1 MIRRPP
7 RSTLSSSSAA
17 SDVYKRQ
24 DLPDDWEPDLPDSVP
39 ANAMATEMEETTVR
53 GASPAART
61 EPRPLHIIDYT
72 LLSGGKVRSVQDDGS
87 CSDPDAKKR
96 VAEMLVGDKS
106 GKYSWEQYQQTCN
119 QLMRRQETVCYPCG
133 DSVWPQALAAL
144 RREFP
149 GHYFAP
155 FFPPKQHLDKEL

>member
-1 MIRRPP
+1 MVCFFFFFQAEDGIRDAQESRG
-7 RSTLSSSSAA
+7 LG
-17 SDVYKRQ
+17 DVYKRQ
-24 DLPDDWEPDLPDSVP
+24 
-39 ANAMATEMEETTVR
+39 
-53 GASPAART
+53 
-61 EPRPLHIIDYT
+61 PLHIIDYT